1 MREPSWRSE
10 GEVKNKLDIFSISRK
25 NTLNHRCVFVGRSLL
40 IAFFMES
47 VGEIKKLIKTIFIQ
61 SQNFVSSKNGFSV
74 VENASFP
81 RNRHQA
87 HSIFSWS
94 FYTRAPHNPFPS
106 RRHPPRSTV
115 VGPSVW
121 YSPTT
126 HTHLSVRPALEWL
139 CFFFNYHLYR
149 ITS

>member
-1 MREPSWRSE
+1 
-10 GEVKNKLDIFSISRK
+10 
-25 NTLNHRCVFVGRSLL
+25 
-40 IAFFMES
+40 MES

-61 SQNFVSSKNGFSV
+61 SQNFVLSKNGFSV

-106 RRHPPRSTV
+106 RRHPPRSTTRRRSV
-115 VGPSVW
+115 RLIFSDNPHALVGPARSRM
-121 YSPTT
+121 T
-126 HTHLSVRPALEWL
+126 L
-139 CFFFNYHLYR
+139 FFFQLSFISYYLVTIICCFHMHAHVMH
-149 ITS
+149 